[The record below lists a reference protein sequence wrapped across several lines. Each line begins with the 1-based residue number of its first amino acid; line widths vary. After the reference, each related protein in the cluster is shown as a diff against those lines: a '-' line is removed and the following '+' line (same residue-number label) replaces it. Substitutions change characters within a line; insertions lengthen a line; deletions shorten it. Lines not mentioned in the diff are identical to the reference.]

1 MQVEAHDVEPERRRC
16 PACGDEYGA
25 HGSEDSEQLEIEVRA
40 YRRVIKRRRYRRSCQ
55 CAAAPALLTA
65 AAPPRLIPKGILG
78 ISVWV
83 TVLIDKYLLYR
94 PTYRLL
100 ADLRAHGLDLAQGT
114 VTDGMRR
121 LAPLF
126 APLREAL
133 IARSRTGQ
141 HWHADETRWQVFE
154 ADSEDACQRWCLWVF
169 WSAEVV
175 VFTLDPTRSARVPK
189 QHFATV
195 TGGVVSVDRYSAY
208 KRLAKDTALV
218 LSFCWVHMRRD
229 FITIANER
237 DDQEEWAEQWLAD
250 IAALYHLNDER
261 LQVRAEPT
269 QYAAADAAL
278 RAGVQ
283 AMQERRECELAQ
295 QPKLPEACAKWDSSI
310 HEVYG
315 QKKEGADFAYDNTW
329 SYSALYGTLAETGD
343 VLYLGL
349 REGYRHTSYGTKEVL
364 PGTIERVS
372 KHFRQVRMRADSG
385 YYSQA
390 LVKICEQRGVEF
402 FIVAK
407 QHRNLMNAV
416 REIPE
421 SHWKSF
427 ADRDLQADDRR
438 RRRRRRA
445 NLKRKIAI
453 RRKPNSRFKGAPEI
467 AGMMFKP
474 KSWNKARRYVIKR
487 TPIVDKDDQQLYLD
501 DGLRRYVY
509 WIVVNNSK
517 RSNEQ
522 VLRIAQGRGNQENLI
537 KDFKYGLGLAHIP
550 TGSLAANQAYF
561 MIAALAWNLKTWML
575 NLLHLGDGAV
585 MRFQRFRYQWIWQA
599 GTVAK
604 SGRNTVVLKLPA
616 GEYFQRF
623 GVALARL
630 ATL

>member
-1 MQVEAHDVEPERRRC
+1 MHGKAVEREQRLKEKLQAARAKLKELRQRLRERWARRRGSEKRTRSAGSEAAAAVPRRRGQQRGAPGHGRRQHAHLPVQVEAHDVEPERRRC
-16 PACGDEYGA
+16 PACGDEYRA

-154 ADSEDACQRWCLWVF
+154 ESVGLVSFRCQMWTTYVPFSAIYAEFPRISRSCLTNRLRFSSIWVACGLNPTDSEADSEDACQRWCLWVF
-169 WSAEVV
+169 RSAEVV

-208 KRLAKDTALV
+208 KRLAKDTELV
-218 LSFCWVHMRRD
+218 LSFCWVHVRRD

-250 IAALYHLNDER
+250 IATLYHLNDER

-283 AMQERRECELAQ
+283 AMQERRERELAQ
-295 QPKLPEACAKWDSSI
+295 QPKLPAACAKVLRSLRNHWQGLTLFVEDPDLPMDNNQA
-310 HEVYG
+310 ERALRGPVVGRKNYYG
-315 QKKEGADFAYDNTW
+315 SGAQWSGELSAALFSLFHTLERWRINPRTWLTEYLNACAVAGGRVPADF
-329 SYSALYGTLAETGD
+329 E
-343 VLYLGL
+343 
-349 REGYRHTSYGTKEVL
+349 RFL
-364 PGTIERVS
+364 PW
-372 KHFRQVRMRADSG
+372 
-385 YYSQA
+385 
-390 LVKICEQRGVEF
+390 
-402 FIVAK
+402 
-407 QHRNLMNAV
+407 N
-416 REIPE
+416 
-421 SHWKSF
+421 
-427 ADRDLQADDRR
+427 
-438 RRRRRRA
+438 RRA
-445 NLKRKIAI
+445 ARVPRASPAKVVD
-453 RRKPNSRFKGAPEI
+453 SR
-467 AGMMFKP
+467 
-474 KSWNKARRYVIKR
+474 
-487 TPIVDKDDQQLYLD
+487 
-501 DGLRRYVY
+501 
-509 WIVVNNSK
+509 
-517 RSNEQ
+517 
-522 VLRIAQGRGNQENLI
+522 
-537 KDFKYGLGLAHIP
+537 
-550 TGSLAANQAYF
+550 AA
-561 MIAALAWNLKTWML
+561 
-575 NLLHLGDGAV
+575 
-585 MRFQRFRYQWIWQA
+585 
-599 GTVAK
+599 
-604 SGRNTVVLKLPA
+604 
-616 GEYFQRF
+616 
-623 GVALARL
+623 
-630 ATL
+630 

>member
-16 PACGDEYGA
+16 PACGDEYRA

-65 AAPPRLIPKGILG
+65 APPPRLIPKGILG

-154 ADSEDACQRWCLWVF
+154 ATSEDACQRWCLWVF
-169 WSAEVV
+169 RSAEVV

-208 KRLAKDTALV
+208 KRLAKDTELV
-218 LSFCWVHMRRD
+218 LSFCWVHVRRD

-295 QPKLPEACAKWDSSI
+295 QPKLPEACAKVLRSLRNHWQGLTLFVEDPDLPMDNNQA
-310 HEVYG
+310 ERALRGPVVGRKNYYG
-315 QKKEGADFAYDNTW
+315 SGAQWSGELSAALFSLFHTLERWRINPRTWLTEYLNACAVAGGRVPADF
-329 SYSALYGTLAETGD
+329 E
-343 VLYLGL
+343 
-349 REGYRHTSYGTKEVL
+349 RFL
-364 PGTIERVS
+364 PW
-372 KHFRQVRMRADSG
+372 
-385 YYSQA
+385 
-390 LVKICEQRGVEF
+390 
-402 FIVAK
+402 
-407 QHRNLMNAV
+407 N
-416 REIPE
+416 
-421 SHWKSF
+421 
-427 ADRDLQADDRR
+427 
-438 RRRRRRA
+438 RRA
-445 NLKRKIAI
+445 ARVPRAS
-453 RRKPNSRFKGAPEI
+453 PAQVVDSR
-467 AGMMFKP
+467 
-474 KSWNKARRYVIKR
+474 
-487 TPIVDKDDQQLYLD
+487 
-501 DGLRRYVY
+501 
-509 WIVVNNSK
+509 
-517 RSNEQ
+517 
-522 VLRIAQGRGNQENLI
+522 
-537 KDFKYGLGLAHIP
+537 
-550 TGSLAANQAYF
+550 AA
-561 MIAALAWNLKTWML
+561 
-575 NLLHLGDGAV
+575 
-585 MRFQRFRYQWIWQA
+585 
-599 GTVAK
+599 
-604 SGRNTVVLKLPA
+604 
-616 GEYFQRF
+616 
-623 GVALARL
+623 
-630 ATL
+630 

>member
-1 MQVEAHDVEPERRRC
+1 MLA
-16 PACGDEYGA
+16 PAMAC
-25 HGSEDSEQLEIEVRA
+25 
-40 YRRVIKRRRYRRSCQ
+40 C
-55 CAAAPALLTA
+55 PALLTA
-65 AAPPRLIPKGILG
+65 APRRPQCRRRSCTAACGSQIAELRREVIEERRQARYYRRMHGKAVEREQRLKEKLQAARAKLKELRQRLRERWARRRGSEKRTRP

-208 KRLAKDTALV
+208 KRMAKDTALV

-283 AMQERRECELAQ
+283 AMQERRERELAQ
-295 QPKLPEACAKWDSSI
+295 QPKLPAACAK
-310 HEVYG
+310 
-315 QKKEGADFAYDNTW
+315 
-329 SYSALYGTLAETGD
+329 
-343 VLYLGL
+343 
-349 REGYRHTSYGTKEVL
+349 
-364 PGTIERVS
+364 
-372 KHFRQVRMRADSG
+372 
-385 YYSQA
+385 
-390 LVKICEQRGVEF
+390 
-402 FIVAK
+402 
-407 QHRNLMNAV
+407 
-416 REIPE
+416 
-421 SHWKSF
+421 
-427 ADRDLQADDRR
+427 
-438 RRRRRRA
+438 
-445 NLKRKIAI
+445 
-453 RRKPNSRFKGAPEI
+453 
-467 AGMMFKP
+467 
-474 KSWNKARRYVIKR
+474 
-487 TPIVDKDDQQLYLD
+487 
-501 DGLRRYVY
+501 
-509 WIVVNNSK
+509 
-517 RSNEQ
+517 
-522 VLRIAQGRGNQENLI
+522 VLRSLRNHWQGLTLFVEDPDLPMDN
-537 KDFKYGLGLAHIP
+537 
-550 TGSLAANQAYF
+550 NQAERALRGPVVGRKNYYGSGAQWSGELS
-561 MIAALAWNLKTWML
+561 AALFSLFHTLERWRINPRTWLTEYL
-575 NLLHLGDGAV
+575 NACADAGGRVPAD
-585 MRFQRFRYQWIWQA
+585 FQRFLPWNRRAARVPRASPAQ
-599 GTVAK
+599 
-604 SGRNTVVLKLPA
+604 VVDSRA
-616 GEYFQRF
+616 
-623 GVALARL
+623 A
-630 ATL
+630 